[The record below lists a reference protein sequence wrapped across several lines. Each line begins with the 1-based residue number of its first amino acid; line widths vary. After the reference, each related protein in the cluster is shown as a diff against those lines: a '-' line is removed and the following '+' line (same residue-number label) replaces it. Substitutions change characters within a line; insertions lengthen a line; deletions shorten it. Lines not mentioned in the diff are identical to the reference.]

1 MIRSLL
7 TTGLVTVALVAAVGA
22 QRVIH
27 LASLQ
32 VVDLDGR
39 LMLRL
44 AADGPIAS
52 APEPDPAG
60 QPVGGDRL
68 RLRLYGVQATADLF
82 ATSAAPF
89 VVTATA
95 AGPDT
100 ILEVSAPGLSGSTLA
115 VGQTGYASQLSIV
128 VR

>member
-1 MIRSLL
+1 MTRSLL
-7 TTGLVTVALVAAVGA
+7 TACLLAVALTAAAAA

-27 LASLQ
+27 LASVQ

-39 LMLRL
+39 ATLRF

-52 APEPDPAG
+52 APEPDAAG
-60 QPVGGDRL
+60 QPVSGDRV
-68 RLRLYGVQATADLF
+68 RLRLYGVAPTADLL
-82 ATSAAPF
+82 AASAAPF

-95 AGPDT
+95 VGPDT
-100 ILEVSAPGLSGSTLA
+100 ILEVSAPGLTGGTLA
-115 VGQTGYASQLSIV
+115 VGQTGHASQLSIV